1 MNSQTFIQVGFNERT
16 VWVRVSGRGSFQ
28 NSGPL
33 KDFAKEMLARG
44 YKSFVIDLGECP
56 VMDSTFMGTLAG
68 IALKL
73 QASILV
79 KGSTSG
85 LLYLGSVCLK

>member
-1 MNSQTFIQVGFNERT
+1 MSSQTLIQVGFNEST

-28 NSGPL
+28 NSSPL
-33 KDFAKEMLARG
+33 KDFAKEMLSRG
-44 YKSFVIDLGECP
+44 YKTFVIDLGECP

-73 QASILV
+73 QASE
-79 KGSTSG
+79 GTATSA
-85 LLYLGSVCLK
+85 SSPTSDSINS